1 MKKIFLL
8 LCVIFFSK
16 LVVAQKI
23 TFDDLKLI
31 LNSSEVERIDDF
43 LSKKG
48 FLFFE
53 KQKDSTFKWSTDI
66 KKTHYK
72 VFYFKSDL
80 IGRSVNLFF
89 DDYSLNEY
97 FELKNEIVKKS
108 KKVAEKI
115 EDGVFNSIY
124 DSRDCE
130 VVFHK
135 QMSENKQTTLYW
147 IELNKFN

>member
-8 LCVIFFSK
+8 LCVIFFSE
-16 LVVAQKI
+16 LLVAQKI

-31 LNSSEVERIDDF
+31 LNSTEVERIDDF

-66 KKTHYK
+66 NKTHYK

-89 DDYSLNEY
+89 DDYSLNEF
-97 FELKNEIVKKS
+97 FELKDEIVKKS

-115 EDGVFNSIY
+115 EGGVFNSFY
-124 DSRDCE
+124 DSHDCE

-135 QMSENKQTTLYW
+135 QMSENKQTILYW